1 MNDDPLPADFFDL
14 IGGTYTGGLIALL
27 LGRLRLSVP
36 QARREYV
43 KIANEVFSIKRFFD
57 KSKFDGKALEMAVKQ
72 VLQKTLGPGRESERM
87 LDRAKPA
94 CGVFVSA
101 VLQQDAQARAG
112 PTLFRTY
119 KVREHA
125 TYDCTI
131 WEASRATSAA
141 PAYFD
146 AIAIGESGEEEVY
159 VDGGLGYNNP
169 IEQVLEEARRQFPRR
184 KVACIVSIGAGLARE
199 IRFPDT
205 PKTNWSNLVH
215 ALKKMATESDTTAE
229 RVQARYREAHDTYFR
244 FSVDRGLDNIDL
256 AECEKISNVRT
267 YTTGYMRQTVVSAQ
281 IDSVVRALLASKA
294 EPGPDAS
301 TSMIPVSTPT
311 STSVSGAA
319 GSQRPPQMLPW
330 TSTGETTTD
339 IHYKVEDV
347 VPTTKVRAW
356 SVPFEKNP
364 DFTGRESEFKKLRD
378 ALFTKEE
385 QTAKVAVAGLGGI
398 GKTQL
403 VLAMAYHIRDEFKD
417 CCVLWMPCTSR
428 ESIEKA
434 FAVAAKEL
442 NIPGA
447 ESDKADTKALVRDHL
462 SKESAGRWLLVFD
475 NADDISIWFN
485 QSAGES
491 GRLIDYLPKSQHGS
505 IIFTTRV
512 KKEAVRLTGR
522 NIIEMSAM
530 DEDGGKQLLRNY
542 LLDKDLVDNRED
554 TAALLARLT
563 YLPLAIV
570 QAAAY
575 INANDISL
583 RDYLPLLN
591 EQEEEVIDLLSEDF
605 EDEWRYRDVQNPV
618 ATTWLVSFAQVRQR
632 DPLAADYLS
641 FMACIDAKDI
651 PPSLLPPGPSQK
663 KVTDAMGTL
672 QGYSFGRWDEAEK
685 LDVQVMETR
694 RWDEAEKLEVQV
706 METSM
711 EKLGADHYNTILSMS
726 SLASTFW
733 NQGRLDE
740 AEKLEVQVM
749 ETRKRILGADHPY
762 TLTSIADLALTI
774 GDQGRWDE
782 AEKLEVQV
790 MEMSKTILGADHPE
804 TLGTMP

>member
-1 MNDDPLPADFFDL
+1 
-14 IGGTYTGGLIALL
+14 
-27 LGRLRLSVP
+27 
-36 QARREYV
+36 
-43 KIANEVFSIKRFFD
+43 
-57 KSKFDGKALEMAVKQ
+57 MAVKQ

-87 LDRAKPA
+87 LDRAKPT

-101 VLQQDAQARAG
+101 VLQQDTQARAG

-146 AIAIGESGEEEVY
+146 AIAIGEPGEEEVY
-159 VDGGLGYNNP
+159 IDGGLGYNNP
-169 IEQVLEEARRQFPRR
+169 IEQVLEEARRQFPLR
-184 KVACIVSIGAGLARE
+184 KVACIVSIGTGLARE

-205 PKTNWSNLVH
+205 PKTNWSKLVH

-256 AECEKISNVRT
+256 AECEKISDVRT

-294 EPGPDAS
+294 EPGPDTS

-311 STSVSGAA
+311 SASVSGAA

-330 TSTGETTTD
+330 NSTSETMTD

-347 VPTTKVRAW
+347 VPTTLKFHPNINAQVRAW

-364 DFTGRESEFKKLRD
+364 DFTGRESEFKKLRN
-378 ALFTKEE
+378 ALFTKE

-417 CCVLWMPCTSR
+417 CGVLWMPCTSR

-447 ESDKADTKALVRDHL
+447 ESDKADAKALVRDHL

-485 QSAGES
+485 QAAGES

-575 INANDISL
+575 INANNISL
-583 RDYLPLLN
+583 RDYLSLLN

-618 ATTWLVSFAQVRQR
+618 ATTWLVSFGQVRQR

-641 FMACIDAKDI
+641 FMACVDAKDI

-663 KVTDAMGTL
+663 KVIDAMGTL
-672 QGYSFGRWDEAEK
+672 QGYSLGDQYPSTGALGDEELAPE
-685 LDVQVMETR
+685 R
-694 RWDEAEKLEVQV
+694 
-706 METSM
+706 
-711 EKLGADHYNTILSMS
+711 GA
-726 SLASTFW
+726 A
-733 NQGRLDE
+733 GRLDP
-740 AEKLEVQVM
+740 QSH
-749 ETRKRILGADHPY
+749 RK
-762 TLTSIADLALTI
+762 TSGGINAY
-774 GDQGRWDE
+774 
-782 AEKLEVQV
+782 
-790 MEMSKTILGADHPE
+790 
-804 TLGTMP
+804 